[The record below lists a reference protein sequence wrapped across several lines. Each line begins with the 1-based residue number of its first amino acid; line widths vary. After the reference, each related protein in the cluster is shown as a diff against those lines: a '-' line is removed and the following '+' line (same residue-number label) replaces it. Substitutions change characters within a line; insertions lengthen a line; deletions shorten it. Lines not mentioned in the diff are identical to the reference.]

1 MKLGTDGLAVAP
13 CFVVIN
19 SHLSGEGDLF
29 EAFKGHTSPCQ
40 QRTLE
45 QWEIRGELTA
55 SERRQLM
62 QLLCQIDG
70 QACLKHDD
78 TTHQQDR

>member
-1 MKLGTDGLAVAP
+1 MSP

-19 SHLSGEGDLF
+19 PNWSGEAGLF
-29 EAFKGHTSPCQ
+29 EIFKGHTAPCQ
-40 QRTLE
+40 KRTLE

-55 SERRQLM
+55 SERQQLM

-70 QACLKHDD
+70 EACLEHVD
-78 TTHQQDR
+78 TRPPQDR